1 MERTHASRCV
11 ILKANINQF
20 CIVDWPEATCST
32 CGVFARMDASPLKLL
47 ITIATVHYYLPF
59 IIWAAHLHCWPPAN
73 TFPGLSASTFHSLRA
88 QRECFGLLWLWWWFG
103 HECLRQRWFLSHPMM
118 MIQESAVSAFSRLVH
133 WADTESSPSTRTLLF
148 NLLWTGRSGSDS
160 WKLVCICRLGPF
172 AQVSTDSF
180 HPNGP
185 LQEYLV
191 SPEAA
196 AQDHK
201 LKSNGDSVANPL
213 LLHHHITMI
222 SAGDGETEYL
232 AWMSSF
238 TSCYGLK
245 PACLLPHVTRLSLHG
260 RFYRGSSERIIVW
273 S

>member
-1 MERTHASRCV
+1 M
-11 ILKANINQF
+11 
-20 CIVDWPEATCST
+20 
-32 CGVFARMDASPLKLL
+32 M
-47 ITIATVHYYLPF
+47 
-59 IIWAAHLHCWPPAN
+59 
-73 TFPGLSASTFHSLRA
+73 
-88 QRECFGLLWLWWWFG
+88 
-103 HECLRQRWFLSHPMM
+103 MM
-118 MIQESAVSAFSRLVH
+118 MIKKSADSAFSRFVY
-133 WADTESSPSTRTLLF
+133 WPDTESSHPTRTLLF
-148 NLLWTGRSGSDS
+148 NLLWTGRSWSDS

-201 LKSNGDSVANPL
+201 LKSNSDPVANSL
-213 LLHHHITMI
+213 LLHYHITMI
-222 SAGDGETEYL
+222 SAGDGEMAYL
-232 AWMSSF
+232 TWMSSF

-245 PACLLPHVTRLSLHG
+245 PACLPPHVTRLSLHG
-260 RFYRGSSERIIVW
+260 HFYRGSSGRIIIW